1 MHQVD
6 KERLVK
12 HFSQAASAYDTY
24 AQVQKKM
31 AVRLLAF
38 AKAEQKKPPQR
49 ILEIGCGT
57 GYLTQLLARE
67 FPKSSILAT
76 DISSAMVKTAQSK
89 LDDQP
94 QVRFAQM
101 DGERLDDGTEYDL
114 IIANAVF
121 QWFAAYS
128 RAFTGF
134 YRHLI
139 PGGNLI
145 YSTFGAGT
153 FEELQ
158 TAFSQ
163 AYQKNSLPTAY
174 QSGPRFQTVQELAAV
189 SAQLGFAS
197 SYREHKYREYFP
209 TVKDFLKSI
218 KKVGANN
225 ANRGENLHVP
235 KKVMLNMLEYYQE
248 QFCENQQV
256 YATYHVIFGASQK
269 RMNV

>member
-1 MHQVD
+1 MHEVD
-6 KERLVK
+6 KNIVIK
-12 HFSQAASAYDTY
+12 HFSRAAEEYDHY
-24 AQVQKKM
+24 ALVQKKM
-31 AVRLLAF
+31 AVRLLEF
-38 AKAEQKKPPQR
+38 AKAEQKKPPKR

-57 GYLTQLLARE
+57 GYLTQLLARK
-67 FPKSSILAT
+67 FPESSILAT
-76 DISSAMVKTAQSK
+76 DISAAMLKAAQSK
-89 LDDQP
+89 LGNQT

-121 QWFAAYS
+121 QWFAAYT
-128 RAFTGF
+128 RAFVGF
-134 YRHLI
+134 YRRLV
-139 PGGNLI
+139 PGGSLI
-145 YSTFGAGT
+145 YATFGPGT

-174 QSGPRFQTVQELAAV
+174 QSGPRFLSVQELEAVAAQV
-189 SAQLGFAS
+189 GFAS
-197 SYREHKYREYFP
+197 SYSEQEHREYFP
-209 TVKDFLKSI
+209 QVKDFLQSV

-235 KKVMLNMLEYYQE
+235 KKVMLDMLEYYQE

-269 RMNV
+269 RMTI